1 MVNMYVNLTSNPA
14 GDYTGMI
21 GGEMIRLPTTV
32 DDRRLFGM
40 TDDSVK
46 NAITTILGKRPDDV
60 LYNDPTKWGNAYRD
74 FGWPEITLTLK
85 PVSST
90 CSNVNITNSALAT
103 NEVTNNLDKVIR
115 ANVAFI
121 TQKDNTEETNWS
133 QTSSLSVTQKVEFTI
148 KFFKSETSIG
158 YGQEW
163 QKGGSHAQTIS
174 IGSSVA
180 IEVDI
185 DPGQTIRVT
194 NWGEIGLAQVK
205 IIYAAS
211 LSGLVLAN
219 YSNKHN
225 GHHFWGVSV
234 DSVLSTLKVANRIEV
249 VQNMNMTSYFYT
261 RTTVSYP
268 LKATGEEQVV
278 HVSDQLAL
286 PADLPA
292 LLPQGVKS
300 VTKE

>member
-1 MVNMYVNLTSNPA
+1 
-14 GDYTGMI
+14 
-21 GGEMIRLPTTV
+21 
-32 DDRRLFGM
+32 
-40 TDDSVK
+40 
-46 NAITTILGKRPDDV
+46 
-60 LYNDPTKWGNAYRD
+60 LYREY
-74 FGWPEITLTLK
+74 GWPEITLTLR
-85 PVSST
+85 PVSSI
-90 CSNVNITNSALAT
+90 CSNVNVTNSALAT
-103 NEVTNNLDKVIR
+103 NDVTNELDKVVR
-115 ANVAFI
+115 VNVAFV

-133 QTSSLSVTQKVEFTI
+133 QTSTLSVSQKVEFTI

-158 YGQEW
+158 YDQEW

-180 IEVDI
+180 IEVDL

-194 NWGEIGLAQVK
+194 NWGEIGVAHVK
-205 IIYAAS
+205 ITYAAS
-211 LSGLVLAN
+211 LSGLVFAN

-225 GHHFWGVSV
+225 GHHFWGVNV
-234 DSVLSTLKVANRIEV
+234 NSVLSTLGVANRIEI

-268 LKATGEEQVV
+268 LRAAGEEQVV

-292 LLPQGVKS
+292 HLPQGVKCVPGS
-300 VTKE
+300 EK